1 MILHY
6 DAKNGKDEING
17 TLAQFIELLVVVKK
31 RKAVEPIIATLLL
44 VAISVVGGAAVY
56 FWAGSV
62 YNVSGIAPLVTE
74 FAQMIGYDARDTSN
88 IGGFDDTGAN
98 LDNNPAI
105 GSLSTLP
112 GTEEFIVIKLR
123 NNGVANMVIEKIRII
138 GVDHT
143 FDPDPA
149 GATDQPAVGMF
160 EIYTKLVG
168 NTSSK
173 ATSTIEPSED
183 VRVAIR
189 LSSEIPDHIEL
200 GKKTP
205 IKIYTQ
211 QGNVMNYFITPG
223 ISE

>member
-1 MILHY
+1 M
-6 DAKNGKDEING
+6 KNGKDEING
-17 TLAQFIELLVVVKK
+17 TLAQFIEPLLVIKK

-62 YNVSGIAPLVTE
+62 YNVSGITSPVTE
-74 FAQMIGYDARDTSN
+74 FAQMIGFDARDTSN
-88 IGGFDDTGAN
+88 IGGFDDAGAN

-112 GTEEFIVIKLR
+112 GSEEFIVIKLR
-123 NNGVANMVIEKIRII
+123 NNGVTNMVIDKIRII

-149 GATDQPAVGMF
+149 SVTDQPAAGTF
-160 EIYTKLVG
+160 EIYTKLTG

-173 ATSTIEPSED
+173 TTPTIESSED
-183 VRVAIR
+183 VRVVIR

-200 GKKTP
+200 GRKAP

-223 ISE
+223 VSE